1 LEGLENMDEKQATFM
16 REMHQRVIQR
26 MKKLLKKSSDESYK
40 EKFIFKLPKKNANF
54 TTYLKFRQ
62 T

>member
-1 LEGLENMDEKQATFM
+1 MDEKQATFM